1 MQYAHLTALAR
12 FFRIGLSKGKTI
24 ITVRDEIEHVKNY
37 LTIQKMRYKNKFEY
51 YFEVEEEVLEL
62 STLKLILQ
70 PIVENAV
77 AYGMEFQDGMEK
89 FYQSIFERRKVDFFK
104 LWIMVREL
112 CRSVWKR
119 FARGKL
125 SLRRKVRGSVCEMS
139 ESGSSLHMEKN
150 MESKLSRSRTKALV
164 LH

>member
-1 MQYAHLTALAR
+1 M
-12 FFRIGLSKGKTI
+12 
-24 ITVRDEIEHVKNY
+24 
-37 LTIQKMRYKNKFEY
+37 
-51 YFEVEEEVLEL
+51 
-62 STLKLILQ
+62 Q

-77 AYGMEFQDGMEK
+77 AYGMEFQDGDGEV

-150 MESKLSRSRTKALV
+150 MESKIESEPDEGTCITLTQPKIAYGQEGEL
-164 LH
+164 L